1 MGLLLLA
8 SVSRVAIA
16 QTSNTGELTGVV
28 TDPSNAVLADADVQ
42 IKDNAKGATQSTRTD
57 QWGMYRF
64 FFVAPGRYTLIV
76 SHPGFRE
83 ESQDVNLLLG
93 PPGTRNNTL
102 AIAGGVST
110 VDVTDAVPLL

>member
-57 QWGMYRF
+57 Q
-64 FFVAPGRYTLIV
+64 
-76 SHPGFRE
+76 
-83 ESQDVNLLLG
+83 
-93 PPGTRNNTL
+93 L
-102 AIAGGVST
+102 AIVA
-110 VDVTDAVPLL
+110 